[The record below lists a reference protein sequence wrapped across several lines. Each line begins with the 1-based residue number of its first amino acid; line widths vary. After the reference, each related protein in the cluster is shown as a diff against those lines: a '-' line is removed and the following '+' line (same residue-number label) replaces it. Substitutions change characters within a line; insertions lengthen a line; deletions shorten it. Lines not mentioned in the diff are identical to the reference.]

1 MPSRLLLFVC
11 AVITL
16 SIFFLRDK
24 LMDWGFDV
32 MVLFAGNLVLFLVT
46 LISSYFHTKAAANKN
61 PNVFVRSVYGGTII
75 KMFTVMIV
83 VMVYAFTVKP
93 FNKYS
98 VIACLLFYIIYTV
111 IEVRAAMKTVKAS
124 GK

>member
-1 MPSRLLLFVC
+1 MPSRLLVFVC

-16 SIFFLRDK
+16 AIFLLNKK

-32 MVLFAGNLVLFLVT
+32 VVLFAGNLILFIVT
-46 LISSYFHTKAAANKN
+46 LISSYFHTKGAADKN
-61 PNVFVRSVYGGTII
+61 PNAFVRSVYGGTMI
-75 KMFTVMIV
+75 KMFTVMIA
-83 VMVYAFTVKP
+83 VMVYAFTIKP

-98 VIACLLFYIIYTV
+98 VIACLLFYVIYTV